1 MAELPSVR
9 GLEPVAIPHR
19 VVDPLLLGED
29 VRVGEQ
35 FDADRTPDILT
46 VDHGPPPG
54 LRGGGGPNRLAA
66 SRRAGQVGI
75 DEWQRLKLQLTS
87 PVRLCG
93 VGCGVGSCGGRL
105 WGGV

>member
-46 VDHGPPPG
+46 VDHGPPPPDCAAEV
-54 LRGGGGPNRLAA
+54 GPTDLP
-66 SRRAGQVGI
+66 RRVAPGK
-75 DEWQRLKLQLTS
+75 WA
-87 PVRLCG
+87 
-93 VGCGVGSCGGRL
+93 
-105 WGGV
+105 

>member
-1 MAELPSVR
+1 VAELPSVR

-66 SRRAGQVGI
+66 SRRVAPGK
-75 DEWQRLKLQLTS
+75 WA
-87 PVRLCG
+87 
-93 VGCGVGSCGGRL
+93 
-105 WGGV
+105 